1 MLDPERF
8 LAAGIDG
15 CRAGWIVA
23 GWDGT
28 AWVLERVEA
37 LADVVPL
44 MRQQATV
51 CIDMPIGLSVTGVRQ
66 CDAAAR
72 RLLGPRRSSV
82 FPAPPRMALVDRPYA
97 ELNTASKRRFDR
109 GLSKQT
115 FHLLPKIRET
125 EALLRGGL
133 CRAQEWLETH
143 PELCFTALNDG
154 TPMQHNK
161 KTDAGFR
168 ERISV
173 LERSL
178 QYPIHSLINQTL
190 KRTLRSQVLRDD
202 LVDAMVCGVVAC
214 LPTDRRISLPM
225 DEVEIDEEGFRM
237 EITCPALPASS

>member
-1 MLDPERF
+1 VLDPERF

-115 FHLLPKIRET
+115 FLSP
-125 EALLRGGL
+125 
-133 CRAQEWLETH
+133 
-143 PELCFTALNDG
+143 P
-154 TPMQHNK
+154 
-161 KTDAGFR
+161 
-168 ERISV
+168 
-173 LERSL
+173 
-178 QYPIHSLINQTL
+178 
-190 KRTLRSQVLRDD
+190 
-202 LVDAMVCGVVAC
+202 
-214 LPTDRRISLPM
+214 
-225 DEVEIDEEGFRM
+225 
-237 EITCPALPASS
+237 

>member
-15 CRAGWIVA
+15 CRAGWIIA

-109 GLSKQT
+109 GLSKQA
-115 FHLLPKIRET
+115 FYLLPKIRET

-178 QYPIHSLINQTL
+178 QYPIHSLINQML
-190 KRTLRSQVLRDD
+190 ERTLRSQVLRDD

-214 LPTDRRISLPM
+214 LPTEGRMSVPAGEVET
-225 DEVEIDEEGFRM
+225 DEVGLRM
-237 EITCPALPASS
+237 AITCPSLPASF

>member
-1 MLDPERF
+1 MLDPDRF

-23 GWDGT
+23 GWDGA
-28 AWVLERVEA
+28 AWVLERVET
-37 LADVVPL
+37 LADAVPL
-44 MRQQATV
+44 MRKGATV

-97 ELNTASKRRFDR
+97 ELNKESKQRFDR
-109 GLSKQT
+109 GLSKQA

-133 CRAQEWLETH
+133 CRAQKWLETH

-154 TPMQHNK
+154 APMQHNK
-161 KTDAGFR
+161 KKDAGFR
-168 ERISV
+168 ERIAV
-173 LERSL
+173 LERVL
-178 QYPIHSLINQTL
+178 EYPIDALVNQMQE
-190 KRTLRSQVLRDD
+190 RTPRSQVLRDD

-214 LPTDRRISLPM
+214 LPADRRISLPM

-237 EITCPALPASS
+237 EITCPALTVSF

>member
-28 AWVLERVEA
+28 AWALERVEA
-37 LADVVPL
+37 IADVVPL
-44 MRQQATV
+44 MRHQATV

-133 CRAQEWLETH
+133 YRAQEWLETH

-178 QYPIHSLINQTL
+178 QYPIHSLINQML
-190 KRTLRSQVLRDD
+190 ERTLRSQVLRDD

-214 LPTDRRISLPM
+214 LPTDRRMSVPV
-225 DEVEIDEEGFRM
+225 DEVEIDQVGLRM
-237 EITCPALPASS
+237 AITCPALPASS

>member
-15 CRAGWIVA
+15 CRAGWIIA

-44 MRQQATV
+44 MRQRATV

-133 CRAQEWLETH
+133 YRAQQWLETH

-161 KTDAGFR
+161 KTDAGFK
-168 ERISV
+168 ERIAV

-178 QYPIHSLINQTL
+178 QYPIHSLVKRTQE
-190 KRTLRSQVLRDD
+190 RTLRSQVLRDD

-214 LPTDRRISLPM
+214 LPTDRRMSVPV
-225 DEVEIDEEGFRM
+225 DEVEIDQVGLRM
-237 EITCPALPASS
+237 AITCPALPASS

>member
-44 MRQQATV
+44 MRQRATV

-109 GLSKQT
+109 GLSKQA
-115 FHLLPKIRET
+115 FYLLPKIRET

-178 QYPIHSLINQTL
+178 QYPIHSLVKRTQE
-190 KRTLRSQVLRDD
+190 RTLRSQVLRDD

-214 LPTDRRISLPM
+214 LPTDRRMSVPV
-225 DEVEIDEEGFRM
+225 DEVEIDQVGLRM
-237 EITCPALPASS
+237 AITCPALPASS

>member
-1 MLDPERF
+1 MLETGRF

-15 CRAGWIVA
+15 CRAGWIIA

-28 AWVLERVEA
+28 AWALERVET
-37 LADVVPL
+37 LADVAPL
-44 MRQQATV
+44 MRNRATV
-51 CIDMPIGLSVTGVRQ
+51 CIDMPIGLSVTGARQ
-66 CDAAAR
+66 CDVAAR

-82 FPAPPRMALVDRPYA
+82 FPAPPRMALADRPYA
-97 ELNTASKRRFDR
+97 ELNTASKQRFGR

-115 FHLLPKIRET
+115 FYLLPKIRET

-154 TPMQHNK
+154 APMQHNK

-168 ERISV
+168 ERITV

-178 QYPIHSLINQTL
+178 QYSIHSLVKQTQE
-190 KRTLRSQVLRDD
+190 RTLRSQVLRDD
-202 LVDAMVCGVVAC
+202 LLDAMVCGVVAC
-214 LPTDRRISLPM
+214 LPADRRVSVPVG
-225 DEVEIDEEGFRM
+225 EVEIDEVGLRM
-237 EITCPALPASS
+237 AITCPLLPSSS

>member
-1 MLDPERF
+1 
-8 LAAGIDG
+8 
-15 CRAGWIVA
+15 
-23 GWDGT
+23 
-28 AWVLERVEA
+28 VLERVEA

-214 LPTDRRISLPM
+214 LPTDRRMSVPV
-225 DEVEIDEEGFRM
+225 DEVEIDQVGLRM
-237 EITCPALPASS
+237 AITCPALPASS

>member
-109 GLSKQT
+109 GLSKQA
-115 FHLLPKIRET
+115 FYLLPKIRET

-168 ERISV
+168 ERIAV

-178 QYPIHSLINQTL
+178 QYPIHSLVKQTQE
-190 KRTLRSQVLRDD
+190 RTLRSQVLRDD

-214 LPTDRRISLPM
+214 LPTDRRMSVPV
-225 DEVEIDEEGFRM
+225 DEVEIDQVGLRM
-237 EITCPALPASS
+237 AITCPALPASS

>member
-1 MLDPERF
+1 VLDPDRF

-23 GWDGT
+23 GWDGA
-28 AWVLERVEA
+28 AWVLERVET
-37 LADVVPL
+37 LADAVPL
-44 MRQQATV
+44 MRKGATV
-51 CIDMPIGLSVTGVRQ
+51 CIDMPIGLSVTGVRK

-97 ELNTASKRRFDR
+97 ELNKESKQRFDR
-109 GLSKQT
+109 GLSKQA

-125 EALLRGGL
+125 EGLLRGGL
-133 CRAQEWLETH
+133 CRAQKWLETH

-154 TPMQHNK
+154 APMQHNK
-161 KTDAGFR
+161 KKDAGFR
-168 ERISV
+168 ERIAV
-173 LERSL
+173 LERVL
-178 QYPIHSLINQTL
+178 EYPIHALVNQMQE
-190 KRTLRSQVLRDD
+190 RTLRSQVLRDD

-214 LPTDRRISLPM
+214 LPADRRISLPM

-237 EITCPALPASS
+237 EITCPALTVSF

>member
-1 MLDPERF
+1 VLDPERF

-109 GLSKQT
+109 GLSKQA
-115 FHLLPKIRET
+115 FYLLPKIRET

-178 QYPIHSLINQTL
+178 LINQML
-190 KRTLRSQVLRDD
+190 ERTLRSQVLRDD

-214 LPTDRRISLPM
+214 LPTDRRMSVPV
-225 DEVEIDEEGFRM
+225 DEVEIDQVGLRM
-237 EITCPALPASS
+237 AITCPALPASS

>member
-109 GLSKQT
+109 GLSKQA
-115 FHLLPKIRET
+115 FYLLPKIRET

-168 ERISV
+168 ERIAV

-178 QYPIHSLINQTL
+178 QYPIHSLVNRTQE
-190 KRTLRSQVLRDD
+190 RTLRSQVLRDD

-214 LPTDRRISLPM
+214 LPTDRRMSVPV
-225 DEVEIDEEGFRM
+225 DEVEIDQVGLRM
-237 EITCPALPASS
+237 AITCPALPASS

>member
-44 MRQQATV
+44 MRQRATV

-97 ELNTASKRRFDR
+97 ELNTASKQRFDR
-109 GLSKQT
+109 GLSKQA
-115 FHLLPKIRET
+115 FYLLPKIRET

-154 TPMQHNK
+154 APMQHNK

-178 QYPIHSLINQTL
+178 QYPIHSLINQML
-190 KRTLRSQVLRDD
+190 ERTLRSQVLRDD

-214 LPTDRRISLPM
+214 LPTDRRMSVPV
-225 DEVEIDEEGFRM
+225 DEVEIDQVGLRM
-237 EITCPALPASS
+237 AITCPALPASS

>member
-109 GLSKQT
+109 GLSKQA
-115 FHLLPKIRET
+115 FYLLPKIRET

-168 ERISV
+168 ERIAV

-178 QYPIHSLINQTL
+178 QYPIHSLVKRTQE
-190 KRTLRSQVLRDD
+190 RTLRSQVLRDD

>member
-1 MLDPERF
+1 
-8 LAAGIDG
+8 
-15 CRAGWIVA
+15 
-23 GWDGT
+23 
-28 AWVLERVEA
+28 
-37 LADVVPL
+37 
-44 MRQQATV
+44 
-51 CIDMPIGLSVTGVRQ
+51 
-66 CDAAAR
+66 
-72 RLLGPRRSSV
+72 
-82 FPAPPRMALVDRPYA
+82 MALVDRPYA

-109 GLSKQT
+109 GLSKQA
-115 FHLLPKIRET
+115 FYLLPKIRET

-214 LPTDRRISLPM
+214 LPTDRRMSVPV
-225 DEVEIDEEGFRM
+225 DEVEIDQVGLRM
-237 EITCPALPASS
+237 AITCPALPASS

>member
-1 MLDPERF
+1 MFDSGRF
-8 LAAGIDG
+8 LSAGIDC
-15 CRAGWIVA
+15 CRAGWIIA
-23 GWDGT
+23 CWDGT

-44 MRQQATV
+44 MRQRATV

-97 ELNTASKRRFDR
+97 ELNTASKQRFDR
-109 GLSKQT
+109 GLSKQA
-115 FHLLPKIRET
+115 FYLLPKIRET

-178 QYPIHSLINQTL
+178 QYPIHSLINQML
-190 KRTLRSQVLRDD
+190 ERTLRSQVLRDD

-214 LPTDRRISLPM
+214 LPTDRRMSVPV
-225 DEVEIDEEGFRM
+225 DEVEIDQVGLRM
-237 EITCPALPASS
+237 AITCPALPASS